1 VHRRQLGRDGAERLG
16 KIAVLSDLS
25 IGRRRELAR
34 LADEV
39 EAAAGEVI
47 VLQGDPGY
55 EFMMLEEGRA
65 DVLKDGAQI
74 NTMGPGDCF
83 GELAVLSD
91 GATRTASVVATSD
104 LRAVVLTAHFMRE
117 MHDRLPAVGERIDH
131 VAAERT
137 ERDVRAGGTSSA
149 DTGASPSTS

>member
-1 VHRRQLGRDGAERLG
+1 VQRRELGRDGAERLG

-25 IGRRRELAR
+25 IGRRSELAR
-34 LADEV
+34 LADEI
-39 EAAAGEVI
+39 EAQAGEVI
-47 VLQGDPGY
+47 IVQGNPGY
-55 EFMMLEEGRA
+55 EFMMLEAGHA
-65 DVLKDGAQI
+65 DVLKDGVQI

-91 GATRTASVVATSD
+91 GATRTASVVASSD

-117 MHDRLPAVGERIDH
+117 MHDRLPSVGERIDH

-137 ERDVRAGGTSSA
+137 ERDAGVGGISAA
-149 DTGASPSTS
+149 DTGASRSAS